1 MTLAR
6 NWAKLAGIH
15 SDSQLLPLTAKYWSY
30 THTLLSPSL
39 SLSLSLALF
48 LAVSVCWPQKV
59 CEPQKFPYHA
69 TATTLKTFS
78 RKRLTKRREFFDG
91 DKLFAL
97 ILSLWLLPVFILVV
111 VAVASSL
118 LLELP
123 CPHWGALNLC
133 FHLWTRHKSLL
144 CLPLCLSLLLHLAQN
159 LARALAPL
167 LPLSSRNY
175 FGHFGFRFTLF
186 FCSMFFIFFC
196 FPFVFSFRLLLFY
209 FCLSRVLGPKPRG
222 AYEVHFI
229 SLGSR
234 FSVLSSQFSVLSFP
248 F

>member
-1 MTLAR
+1 MTLTR
-6 NWAKLAGIH
+6 SWAKLAGIH

-30 THTLLSPSL
+30 TQTHTTVSLSLPFSPSL
-39 SLSLSLALF
+39 VLF

-97 ILSLWLLPVFILVV
+97 ILSLWLPPVFILVV
-111 VAVASSL
+111 VAVASSATSL

-144 CLPLCLSLLLHLAQN
+144 CLPLCLSLLLHHAQN

-186 FCSMFFIFFC
+186 FCFSMFFIYFLFSFC
-196 FPFVFSFRLLLFY
+196 FFLFVCCCFTF
-209 FCLSRVLGPKPRG
+209 V
-222 AYEVHFI
+222 
-229 SLGSR
+229 
-234 FSVLSSQFSVLSFP
+234 
-248 F
+248 

>member
-1 MTLAR
+1 M
-6 NWAKLAGIH
+6 
-15 SDSQLLPLTAKYWSY
+15 
-30 THTLLSPSL
+30 
-39 SLSLSLALF
+39 
-48 LAVSVCWPQKV
+48 
-59 CEPQKFPYHA
+59 
-69 TATTLKTFS
+69 KTFS

-97 ILSLWLLPVFILVV
+97 ILSLWLPSVFILVV
-111 VAVASSL
+111 VAVAFASSATSL

-133 FHLWTRHKSLL
+133 FYLWTRHKSLL

-186 FCSMFFIFFC
+186 FCFSMFFIFFV
-196 FPFVFSFRLLLFY
+196 FLLFFSFRLLLFY

-234 FSVLSSQFSVLSFP
+234 FSVRSFQFSVFR
-248 F
+248 FN